1 MVECQI
7 CSERKQKHQLFLTK
21 SGGKSFWQKLSQ
33 HASKSIGCSSFI
45 LETELFKAYCV
56 YVVYH
61 FFDEEKSQLLTE
73 ESEIGFLIAN
83 NSSKNHVVAEKND

>member
-21 SGGKSFWQKLSQ
+21 SGRKSVWQKLSQ

-45 LETELFKAYCV
+45 PETELFETYCE
-56 YVVYH
+56 YIVYH
-61 FFDEEKSQLLTE
+61 FFDEEKSQLLPE
-73 ESEIGFLIAN
+73 ESEIGFFIAI
-83 NSSKNHVVAEKND
+83 NSSKKSPGGRKK

>member
-21 SGGKSFWQKLSQ
+21 SGRKSFWQKLSQ

-45 LETELFKAYCV
+45 PETELFEAYRV

-61 FFDEEKSQLLTE
+61 FFDEEKSQLLPE

-83 NSSKNHVVAEKND
+83 NSSKNHVVVEKND